1 MDRSQE
7 LEERVRNLSQTIE
20 EMRIRMARLEGRDPE
35 AADAKQ
41 SNRRGFLRL
50 GAGAVL
56 GALGWAAVRAVPA
69 SATDGG
75 ALTLGQAN
83 QAESAT
89 TLTSDSLT
97 PPVQILG
104 VSAPGTTW
112 NPPTTGTF
120 SGPLQGLGTS
130 TGIVDGVDG
139 WAGGTQGAGVHGLSD
154 TGYGVIGESQGIG
167 LYAQTSGR
175 IRQDGLLLAGM
186 PTYTA
191 NPFEQVRDA
200 NGVLWISDPS
210 TVGWRRMNTV
220 RLDAADGTGA
230 PFKPVRVID
239 TRTLGAIKAAN
250 TMNLVTVAP
259 FGSGTSNIPADAVAV
274 MGNLTAVAYTGGG
287 FLSIMPGGIVQG
299 EGAGQ
304 YDSDSDPSSVNFITG
319 QKAIANSFICGLGT
333 GPNAGQVQVFV
344 AGHSSHFIIDITA
357 YIQ

>member
-20 EMRIRMARLEGRDPE
+20 EMRIRMTRLEGRDPE

-75 ALTLGQAN
+75 PVVLGQAN
-83 QAESAT
+83 LAESAT
-89 TLTSDSLT
+89 TLTTDNLLT

-104 VSAPGTTW
+104 VSAAGTTW

-130 TGIVDGVDG
+130 TGVVDGVDG

-175 IRQDGLLLAGM
+175 IRQDGLLASGM
-186 PTYTA
+186 PTHTP
-191 NPFEQVRDA
+191 NPYEQVRDKD
-200 NGVLWISDPS
+200 GVLWIHNVNGD
-210 TVGWRRMNTV
+210 WRRVNTV
-220 RLDAADGTGA
+220 RVDASDGSGVPFA
-230 PFKPVRVID
+230 PFRVKD
-239 TRTLGAIKAAN
+239 TRAGAKPAAGSTTLITIAGAGGIGA
-250 TMNLVTVAP
+250 
-259 FGSGTSNIPADAVAV
+259 SNIPLDAVAV
-274 MGNLTAVAYTGGG
+274 MGNLTATQYTGPG
-287 FLSIMPGGIVQG
+287 FLTLSP
-299 EGAGQ
+299 AGVTVGT
-304 YDSDSDPSSVNFITG
+304 SSVNFITG
-319 QKAIANSFICGLGT
+319 QGAIANGFIVGLGT
-333 GPNAGQVQVFV
+333 GGVTNGGKIQVTV
-344 AGHSSHFIIDITA
+344 AGHASHFLIDITA